1 MGQKKRDYGLILSLG
16 LIIAVGSYWLIKELP
31 VDGIEYYVEYLG
43 EKLVNLVPKE
53 QEKQE
58 VAQIYEDFKNKVREK
73 KIKPENVEQI
83 AAAIINLSNTN
94 DTLSL
99 AEAEKLMQMALIE
112 IPLPSDAPEI
122 VDHPEPTPEEWED
135 LNERLSTVYKLD
147 ERLTDQE
154 IIIKKTPAIKY
165 RVDENLNIIIDNKV
179 RPDLE
184 NEEVLL
190 RLEEDKRLIWMD
202 NMEEELNKSLV
213 RLELQLQVLSKNR
226 EINESLLKAKI
237 LTHPE
242 SGEVVIVSD
251 SLELVTIVHW
261 DSLENQIR
269 HELEQ
274 KRKEIERAKA
284 SAH

>member
-31 VDGIEYYVEYLG
+31 VDGIEYYVEFLG

-154 IIIKKTPAIKY
+154 IISKKTPAIKY
-165 RVDENLNIIIDNKV
+165 RVDENLNIIIDSKV

-261 DSLENQIR
+261 DSLENQVR
-269 HELEQ
+269 HEMKQ